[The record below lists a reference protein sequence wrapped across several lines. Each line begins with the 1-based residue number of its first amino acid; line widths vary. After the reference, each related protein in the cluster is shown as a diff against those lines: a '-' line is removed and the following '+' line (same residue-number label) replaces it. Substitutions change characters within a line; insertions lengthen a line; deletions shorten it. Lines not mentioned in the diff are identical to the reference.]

1 MRKKYEAHPMMSRLT
16 AIVAVLLTFILS
28 LSGSTVLYAQEAD
41 NTFGGWE
48 HIELAHSFKDS
59 KWYGSIYFE
68 HENYQYQRLDQC
80 FISAGLGYEFTSWLK
95 AGAAYDFLIEPAG
108 IGHRAV
114 AYVTGTLK
122 EGNLSLSL
130 RERYQHKWSIVTST
144 RGNELRSRLKAQY
157 TIPGSRFKPYVAVE
171 VYSWEKWQKTKH
183 YVGSTITLNDHFELE
198 TYYMY
203 YLFANKP
210 AEHVL
215 GIGLNMAF

>member
-1 MRKKYEAHPMMSRLT
+1 MSRLT
-16 AIVAVLLTFILS
+16 TIAAVLWTFILP
-28 LSGSTVLYAQEAD
+28 LLGSTMLYAQEES

-59 KWYGSIYFE
+59 KWYSSIYFE
-68 HENYQYQRLDQC
+68 HDNYQYQRLDLC
-80 FISAGLGYEFTSWLK
+80 FISAAFGYEFTGWLK
-95 AGAAYDFLIEPAG
+95 AGAAYDFLIEPVG

-130 RERYQHKWSIVTST
+130 RERFQHKWSIGTST
-144 RGNELRSRLKAQY
+144 QGNELRSRLKAQY
-157 TIPGSRFKPYVAVE
+157 AIPGSRIKPYIAIE
-171 VYSWEKWQKTKH
+171 VYSWEKWQKTRH
-183 YVGSTITLNDHFELE
+183 YVGSAITLDNHFELE
-198 TYYMY
+198 AYYMY